1 MKKMIFN
8 TILFGVLVFALAGC
22 LTTAYEK
29 TFASDDIGLRKTSL
43 FDEGNI
49 DLAGITYIST
59 PAGESKL
66 IERAFENAPPLISH
80 DVEGMME
87 ITRDLNMC
95 TSCHLPE
102 IAVDLGATAMP
113 KSHFL
118 SMITGK
124 DLGDQMDEARYNC
137 TTCHVPQ
144 AIEVGQLVKNSF
156 DPNFRNKT
164 SEFQSNLADILN
176 EGIQ

>member
-22 LTTAYEK
+22 LTTASEK
-29 TFASDDIGLRKTSL
+29 TYSSEDIGLRKTSL
-43 FDEGNI
+43 FDEGDIN
-49 DLAGITYIST
+49 LAGVQYIST

-80 DVEGMME
+80 DVEDMME
-87 ITRDLNMC
+87 ITKDLNMC

-102 IAVDLGATAMP
+102 VAVPLNATSMP

-137 TTCHVPQ
+137 TTCHIPQ
-144 AIEVGQLVKNSF
+144 AVGLDPLVKNSF
-156 DPNFRNKT
+156 DPNFRNKA